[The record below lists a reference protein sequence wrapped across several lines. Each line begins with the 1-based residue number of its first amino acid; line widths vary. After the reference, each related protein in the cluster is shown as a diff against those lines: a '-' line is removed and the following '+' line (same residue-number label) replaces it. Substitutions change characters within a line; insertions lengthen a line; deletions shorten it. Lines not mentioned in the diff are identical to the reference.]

1 MLSSSRRWENA
12 HVQAAGVPRRTT
24 GPCAARVRPPVAVRT
39 VGRLVAATGAI
50 NVVAAV
56 VPPERARLRM
66 VTEVIPVVGVQ
77 TAHAATAA
85 IGLLL
90 IYLGFGLRRGN
101 REAWYVAVA
110 LAAASVL
117 LNLVKSLDIDGA
129 AISAALLALLIAVRN
144 QFRAAAEPASRWRA
158 LGALLG
164 FASAGYLLG
173 VAEIWLRSSR
183 LAPGQSPR
191 LWFVHVAYGMVG
203 LTGPLRFTSS
213 GVAGA
218 VSITTGAMG
227 LLAVGVSL
235 VILLRPWVVR
245 PGLSA
250 EDDRRLR
257 ELLDRHGRRDS
268 LGYFALRDDKSVI
281 WSTSGK
287 AAIAYRVVS
296 GVSLASGDP
305 LGDPEAWTGAVSAWL
320 DECGRHGLTPAVL
333 GCGELAGRVYQRHGL
348 DVIELG
354 DEAVVNAEDFTL
366 DGRAMRGVRQAVAR
380 LDRAGYRCQVARQS
394 SLAPHEVAEA
404 VRASEELRDGDVE
417 RGFSMALSRIGD
429 AADPDCVLALARDA
443 EGRLRGLLQ
452 FVPWGLDGLSL
463 DLMRRDRT
471 SDNGVIEFMVVAVL
485 REAPRLGVRRLSL
498 NFAVL
503 RWVFARSDQLGAGP
517 ILRAS
522 RPALVMASRVWQL
535 ESLYRAN
542 AKYRPAWQPRY
553 LCFPTMRDL
562 PRIGVAALR
571 AEAFLAP
578 PRPSGRPARRR
589 PEPPGRATGETDEP
603 LAEAAAAVDGAP
615 Q

>member
-1 MLSSSRRWENA
+1 
-12 HVQAAGVPRRTT
+12 
-24 GPCAARVRPPVAVRT
+24 
-39 VGRLVAATGAI
+39 
-50 NVVAAV
+50 
-56 VPPERARLRM
+56 M
-66 VTEVIPVVGVQ
+66 VTEVIPTVGVQ

-85 IGLLL
+85 VGLLL

-101 REAWYVAVA
+101 REAWCLAVT

-117 LNLVKSLDIDGA
+117 LNLVKGLDVDAA
-129 AISAALLALLIAVRN
+129 AISAAMLALLIAVRN

-158 LGALLG
+158 LRALLG
-164 FASAGYLLG
+164 FASAGYFLG

-183 LAPGQSPR
+183 LAPDQSPR
-191 LWFVHVAYGMVG
+191 LWFAHVAYGMVG
-203 LTGPLRFTSS
+203 LTGPLKFTSP

-227 LLAVGVSL
+227 LLAAGVAL
-235 VILLRPWVVR
+235 VILLRPWVFR

-257 ELLDRHGRRDS
+257 ELLVRHGRRDS

-305 LGDPEAWTGAVSAWL
+305 LGDPEAWPGAVTTWL

-354 DEAVVNAEDFTL
+354 DEAIVKVEDFTL

-380 LDRAGYRCQVARQS
+380 VERAGYRCRVARQS
-394 SLAPHEVAEA
+394 DLAPEVIAES
-404 VRASEELRDGDVE
+404 VRASEELREGDVE

-443 EGRLRGLLQ
+443 DGRLRGLLQ
-452 FVPWGLDGLSL
+452 FVPWGPDGLSL

-471 SDNGVIEFMVVAVL
+471 SDNGLVEFMVVAVL
-485 REAPRLGVRRLSL
+485 REAPRLGIRRLSL

-503 RWVFARSDQLGAGP
+503 RWVFARGDQLGVGP

-542 AKYRPAWQPRY
+542 AKYRPSWQPRY

-562 PRIGVAALR
+562 PRIAVAALR
-571 AEAFLAP
+571 AEAFLMP
-578 PRPSGRPARRR
+578 PRPAGRPARRR
-589 PEPPGRATGETDEP
+589 PEPPGRTHETTDEWE
-603 LAEAAAAVDGAP
+603 AESPAVVPGA
-615 Q
+615 QR